1 MRKGKYFHLLF
12 FWILLVIPASTV
24 LAQTDMVPPETITD
38 SPLRG
43 LVVVDWIVIL
53 LYGLSMLL
61 VGWYYS
67 RRQDSTEEYLLGSRS
82 MKSFVVGISL
92 YATLLSTISYLA
104 QPGEIIKHGPVVL
117 LGSLSIPVI
126 YLVAG
131 YLLIPRFMK
140 LKYTSGYEILQDRL
154 GMSTRLTASIIFI
167 FTRLIW
173 MSLLIYLAGKAMVV
187 MLGWPDRLIPYVVI
201 VSGLITIIYTT
212 MGGFRAV
219 VITDAVQFFILL
231 AGPILTIAI
240 ISFKMGG
247 IGAWLPRHW
256 APNWDS
262 QPFFSFNPQVRVTVI
277 GSMVSYAMW
286 WICTA
291 GSDQM
296 AIQRYFATRN
306 ASSARRAFLVNNIA
320 DVSVTVLLSLTG
332 FALLAFF
339 LKNPQLAI
347 GGDPMAQ
354 ADYLFPHYVANYAP
368 VGVAGLVIAG
378 MFAAAMSSLA
388 SGINSVI
395 AVFTTDFLD
404 RRRKTALNEKQHV
417 RRTKLLVLGL
427 GVIIVFASS
436 LMEKVPG
443 NIFEVTNKT
452 NGLFVGPLFG
462 LFFMALFVPFATP
475 FGALWGAVYGFVAA
489 VLIAYWD
496 VITGRPGLSFQWI
509 IMAAVVVHIS
519 VGSILSLLPTRGKS
533 PMVLVCCGC
542 AAACVLIVIVVLLRL
557 FYA

>member
-1 MRKGKYFHLLF
+1 MVMRTGKYFHLLF
-12 FWILLVIPASTV
+12 CWILLVIPTSPV
-24 LAQTDMVPPETITD
+24 LAQTDSTLSDGAKEV
-38 SPLRG
+38 SLRG
-43 LVVVDWIVIL
+43 LGVIDWIVII

-61 VGWYYS
+61 IGWYYS
-67 RRQDSTEEYLLGSRS
+67 RRQDNSEEYLLGSRS

-104 QPGEIIKHGPVVL
+104 QPGEIIKHGPVIL
-117 LGSLSIPVI
+117 MGSLSIPVI

-140 LKYTSGYEILQDRL
+140 LKYTSGYEILQDKL
-154 GMSTRLTASIIFI
+154 GVSTRLTASIIFI
-167 FTRLIW
+167 LTRLVW
-173 MSLLIYLAGKAMVV
+173 MALLIYLAGKAMVV
-187 MLGWPDRLIPYVVI
+187 MLGWPDKLIPYVVI
-201 VSGLITIIYTT
+201 LSGLITVAYTT
-212 MGGFRAV
+212 LGGFRAV

-231 AGPILTIAI
+231 AGPIITIAI
-240 ISFKMGG
+240 ISFEMGG

-262 QPFFSFNPQVRVTVI
+262 QPFFSFDPRVRVTVL

-296 AIQRYFATRN
+296 AIQRYLATRD
-306 ASSARRAFLVNNIA
+306 ASAARRAFLVNNFA
-320 DVSVTVLLSLTG
+320 DVLVTVLLSLTG

-339 LKNPQLAI
+339 LKNPQLAN

-368 VGVAGLVIAG
+368 VGIAGLVVAG

-395 AVFTTDFLD
+395 TVFTTDFLD
-404 RRRKTALNEKQHV
+404 RTRKTALSEKQHV

-427 GVIIVFASS
+427 GVIIVFTSS

-452 NGLFVGPLFG
+452 SGLFVGPLFG
-462 LFFMALFVPFATP
+462 LFFMALFVPFAKP
-475 FGALWGAVYGFVAA
+475 FGTLCGAVCGFAAA
-489 VLIAYWD
+489 VLVAYWD
-496 VITGRPGLSFQWI
+496 VITGNPALSFQWI
-509 IMAAVVVHIS
+509 IIGAVTVHII
-519 VGSILSLLPTRGKS
+519 VGSLLSLVPS
-533 PMVLVCCGC
+533 ILVQDK
-542 AAACVLIVIVVLLRL
+542 L
-557 FYA
+557 